1 MAGIDG
7 TGGGGAG
14 SESSGDAGDRRIVM
28 APHLAGLEPDPDRG
42 AEVDQRSPGEQDGP
56 VPRNEFIRSVVGT
69 VAGLAA
75 ALIVYLVM
83 PGDLEH
89 NARLTAAV
97 AALLGIWW
105 MTECLPIPATALV
118 PLIAFP
124 VFGDGITV
132 DDVGAQYGNN
142 IIFLFMGGFLIAIA
156 MQRWNLH
163 RRIAL
168 LTVRAMGTR
177 STRVVAGFMIAAG
190 FLSMWVSNTATAV
203 MMLPIGVSVLM
214 LASELGPVRGGETSG
229 GKASGGRPGTGSDAT
244 PGRTGGDQPGD
255 GQPGDGRTGDS
266 RTDEAAN
273 AAIRSNFGT
282 SLMLGIAYAASVGS
296 LATIIG
302 TPPNTL
308 LAGYLEA
315 EFGIVLGFGRW
326 MLVGLPLAVVMLV
339 FTWFLLT
346 KVLFKPELEEIP
358 GGRELF
364 DDELHKLGATSS
376 GEKRVLVV
384 FIAAAV
390 AWVAVPLVWD
400 SPPISDAGIALA
412 AGLLL
417 FLLPAGTAR
426 GVRLLTW
433 NAALSLPWGVLL
445 LFGGG
450 LALSAQFSSSGLTEW
465 IGEQAGG
472 LEGLPLVL
480 LVLVAAGGI
489 LILTELTSN
498 TATAATFLPVAGGVS
513 IGLGL
518 DPMLLAVPVAL
529 AASCAFMLPVA
540 TPPNA
545 IAYGSG
551 YVTIGQMI
559 RGGIWLNL
567 FGLVAITLVTM
578 TLLVWVFGLTV

>member
-1 MAGIDG
+1 M
-7 TGGGGAG
+7 TGGGT
-14 SESSGDAGDRRIVM
+14 DAGGTDDRRIVM
-28 APHLAGLEPDPDRG
+28 APHLRGLEPDPDRG
-42 AEVDQRSPGEQDGP
+42 MEIDQKSPGELDP
-56 VPRNEFIRSVVGT
+56 AVPRGEFVRSVIGT
-69 VAGLAA
+69 AAGLAA
-75 ALIVYLVM
+75 AVLVYLVM

-97 AALLGIWW
+97 AVLLGIWW
-105 MTECLPIPATALV
+105 MTECIPIPATALV
-118 PLIAFP
+118 PLIVFP
-124 VFGDGITV
+124 VLGQDV
-132 DDVGAQYGNN
+132 SVNDVGAEYGNN

-177 STRVVAGFMIAAG
+177 STRVVAGFMIATA

-214 LASELGPVRGGETSG
+214 LASELGGKDRAGGNG
-229 GKASGGRPGTGSDAT
+229 GAGGNDDEDAIPRMDSSSD
-244 PGRTGGDQPGD
+244 PRSDQVK
-255 GQPGDGRTGDS
+255 Q
-266 RTDEAAN
+266 AV
-273 AAIRSNFGT
+273 IRSNFGT
-282 SLMLGIAYAASVGS
+282 ALMLGIAYAASVGS

-308 LAGYLEA
+308 LAGYLER
-315 EFGIVLGFGRW
+315 EHDIVLGFGRW

-339 FTWFLLT
+339 ITWFLLT
-346 KVLFKPELEEIP
+346 KVLFRPEIERIP
-358 GGRELF
+358 GGRALF
-364 DDELHKLGATSS
+364 DDELRRLGPTSS
-376 GEKRVLVV
+376 GERRVLAV
-384 FIAAAV
+384 FVAAAV
-390 AWVAVPLVWD
+390 AWVAVPLVWED
-400 SPPISDAGIALA
+400 PPISDAGIALT

-417 FLLPAGTAR
+417 FLLPAGTKR

-433 NAALSLPWGVLL
+433 DAALELPWGVLL

-450 LALSAQFSSSGLTEW
+450 LALSAQFSGSGLTGW
-465 IGEQAGG
+465 IGEQAGALG
-472 LEGLPLVL
+472 GLPIIL
-480 LVLVAAGGI
+480 LVIVAAGGI
-489 LILTELTSN
+489 LLLTELTSN
-498 TATAATFLPVAGGVS
+498 TATAATFLPVAGGVAL
-513 IGLGL
+513 GLDL

-529 AASCAFMLPVA
+529 AATCAFMLPVA

-567 FGLVAITLVTM
+567 IGLIAITAVTM
-578 TLLVWVFGLTV
+578 TLLVWVFGLTG